1 MSRRVGGAGFQP
13 GGAVVKADQAVGVD
27 KLGFPAAQAVHP
39 DGGEGDNLLAVAHHQ
54 LPRQRRH
61 ILRAGVVAVL
71 VKAGAVDIVG
81 VDKPQLLR
89 LVVHALHKGLL
100 GGGQSLGKDD
110 RRIVGAGDNQRL
122 EQVLHRHLL
131 ALFEPNL
138 RPAHRLGVGR
148 AGEGLIHGERPILQR
163 LEDEQQVHQLG
174 QRRRSQ
180 RLPGVLLKEQLA
192 GLLLD
197 QQDGFC
203 GEAHRDL
210 ALFLLGEGGDAARG
224 QQAEGQG
231 QRAEPQA
238 HLSDFF
244 HTGSLLKKG
253 FFAMYMGEGRGL

>member
-1 MSRRVGGAGFQP
+1 M
-13 GGAVVKADQAVGVD
+13 
-27 KLGFPAAQAVHP
+27 
-39 DGGEGDNLLAVAHHQ
+39 
-54 LPRQRRH
+54 
-61 ILRAGVVAVL
+61 AVL

-131 ALFEPNL
+131 ALFEPDL

-148 AGEGLIHGERPILQR
+148 AGEGLLHTKCPILQR

-180 RLPGVLLKEQLA
+180 RLPGVLLKEQLT
-192 GLLLD
+192 GLLFH
-197 QQDGFC
+197 QQDGFG

-210 ALFLLGEGGDAARG
+210 ALFLLLGEGGEAARG
-224 QQAEGQG
+224 QQAEGQA